1 MERRQLE
8 DLLVSQS
15 FSHLSLL
22 SPTPFPDQSPAFHGG
37 PAVAWPVVID
47 CLTAHY
53 VWLWVCMRVSAT
65 TPRKC
70 HCPLTSIFAHFPAHF
85 PAISPTSTASTG
97 RKLQDAIKSA
107 NKTASGRCVG
117 VRWSRG
123 DRWPSGKSGGK
134 MRKTRRW
141 KAAVQLSKQKSAE
154 QNEFLNKLSFYVQ
167 RSLDRLKMLNFL
179 ARSSAFPTGLT
190 FWLNR

>member
-53 VWLWVCMRVSAT
+53 VWLWVCVRVSAT

-85 PAISPTSTASTG
+85 PAISPQV
-97 RKLQDAIKSA
+97 LQVQEGSFKTRLNRQIKQQA
-107 NKTASGRCVG
+107 DG
-117 VRWSRG
+117 VWEWDGAGEIG
-123 DRWPSGKSGGK
+123 DRVGKAGEKCGK
-134 MRKTRRW
+134 LGDGKQQCNWVNRK
-141 KAAVQLSKQKSAE
+141 ALSK
-154 QNEFLNKLSFYVQ
+154 
-167 RSLDRLKMLNFL
+167 MNFWT
-179 ARSSAFPTGLT
+179 S
-190 FWLNR
+190 